1 MPTGLPQ
8 VKSGKVRALAASH
21 QIAAFGA
28 RFASAPLTHAQRH
41 QAYRALLDTIA
52 CAFAGRHDG
61 ASRLAGDYMRSFA
74 STGRA
79 TVWATGVATHPEC
92 AAFVNG
98 VTAHVLDYD
107 DVMTPM
113 RGHISVAMA
122 PALAALAQTTGAS
135 GERFSTAYLA
145 GFELMAKLARV
156 MALPHYSRGWHST
169 SALGVLGATLA
180 CSVLVGLNETQ
191 TSHALGLA
199 VAQAA
204 GSRQNFGAMA
214 KSFQAGQ
221 CNAAAVRAV
230 LMAQSG
236 FTASPDAIDGQFG
249 YLALY
254 GAGEDASSALAALG
268 TAPLE
273 IDAMGI
279 DIKKYPCC
287 YAIHRALDGLLA
299 LRQAHALTPTNVSR
313 IAITNSA
320 GGLDALLPQ
329 PPANGLEAK
338 FNMAY
343 CMSAALLDGGMRL
356 ASFDDAQVMRP
367 EIRTFLP
374 KVHLREAPGAI
385 LPRWSHVQ
393 LELADGRVLEQRVNT
408 ARGDA
413 GDPLSDAELIEKV
426 ADCFGYGH
434 FDADA
439 STCARHVLGLS
450 QRRVSDVILALHASN
465 AK

>member
-1 MPTGLPQ
+1 MT
-8 VKSGKVRALAASH
+8 AASAR
-21 QIAAFGA
+21 IAAFGTS
-28 RFASAPLTHAQRH
+28 FAAAPLTAAQRH

-52 CAFAGRHDG
+52 CAIAGRADD
-61 ASRLAGDYMRSFA
+61 APRLAAEYLRGFT
-74 STGRA
+74 STGHA
-79 TVWATGVATHPEC
+79 TVWATGEAMHPEG

-98 VTAHVLDYD
+98 VAAHVLDYD

-113 RGHISVAMA
+113 RGHISVAMV
-122 PALAALAQTTGAS
+122 PALCALAQMTGAD
-135 GERFSTAYLA
+135 GQRFSTAYLA
-145 GFELMAKLARV
+145 GFELMAKFARV

-180 CSVLVGLNETQ
+180 CSVLLGLNESQ

-221 CNAAAVRAV
+221 CNAAAVRAA

-236 FTASPDAIDGQFG
+236 FTASPDAIDGKFG

-254 GAGEDASSALAALG
+254 ANGEDASQALAALG
-268 TAPLE
+268 APPLE

-287 YAIHRALDGLLA
+287 YAIHRPLDGVLA
-299 LRQAHALTPTNVSR
+299 LRKARALTPANVAK

-329 PPANGLEAK
+329 PPINGLQAK

-343 CMSAALLDGGMRL
+343 CMAAALTDGAIRL

-367 EIRTFLP
+367 EIRALLP
-374 KVHLREAPGAI
+374 KASLQEAPGAI
-385 LPRWSHVQ
+385 LPRWSQVRI
-393 LELADGRVLEQRVNT
+393 ELAGGLVLERRVNS

-426 ADCFGYGH
+426 ADCFAYGKLDVDVGA
-434 FDADA
+434 FAQQ
-439 STCARHVLGLS
+439 VFGLT
-450 QRRVSDVILALHASN
+450 QRRVGDAMLALHAS
-465 AK
+465 K

>member
-1 MPTGLPQ
+1 MTTNS
-8 VKSGKVRALAASH
+8 VAASAR
-21 QIAAFGA
+21 IAAFGA
-28 RFASAPLTHAQRH
+28 GFASAPLTPAQRH
-41 QAYRALLDTIA
+41 QAYRAMLDTIA
-52 CAFAGRHDG
+52 CAIAGRGDD
-61 ASRLAGDYMRSFA
+61 APRLAADYMRGFA
-74 STGRA
+74 GAGAVTPA
-79 TVWATGVATHPEC
+79 TVWATGETLHPEG

-98 VTAHVLDYD
+98 VAAHVLDYD

-113 RGHISVAMA
+113 RGHISVAMV
-122 PALAALAQTTGAS
+122 PALAALAQTTGAD
-135 GERFSTAYLA
+135 GMRFSVAYLA
-145 GFELMAKLARV
+145 GFELMAKFARV

-180 CSVLVGLNETQ
+180 CSVLLGLSETQ

-230 LMAQSG
+230 LMAQAG
-236 FTASPDAIDGQFG
+236 FTASPDAIDGKFG

-254 GAGEDASSALAALG
+254 ASGEDVSPALSALG
-268 TAPLE
+268 IAPLE

-287 YAIHRALDGLLA
+287 YAIHRALDGVLA
-299 LRQAHALTPTNVSR
+299 LRKAHALTPVNVAK
-313 IAITNSA
+313 IEITNSA

-329 PPANGLEAK
+329 PPMNGLQAK

-343 CMSAALLDGGMRL
+343 CLSAALMDGAIQL
-356 ASFDDAQVMRP
+356 ASFDDGQVMRP
-367 EIRTFLP
+367 EVRTLLP
-374 KVHLREAPGAI
+374 KVSLREAPGAI
-385 LPRWSHVQ
+385 LPRWSHVRI
-393 LELADGRVLEQRVNT
+393 ELVSGRVLEQRVNT

-426 ADCFGYGH
+426 TDCFAYGN
-434 FDADA
+434 FAADA
-439 STCARHVLGLS
+439 GAFAQHVFGLS
-450 QRRVSDVILALHASN
+450 KQRVGDVILALHAS
-465 AK
+465 K

>member
-1 MPTGLPQ
+1 M
-8 VKSGKVRALAASH
+8 AAASARM
-21 QIAAFGA
+21 AAFGA
-28 RFASAPLTHAQRH
+28 SFVSAPLSAAQCH
-41 QAYRALLDTIA
+41 QAYRALLDTVA
-52 CAFAGRHDG
+52 CAIAGRADQ
-61 ASRLAGDYMRSFA
+61 APRLAADYLRGFA
-74 STGRA
+74 SAGHA
-79 TVWATGVATHPEC
+79 TVWATGETMHPE
-92 AAFVNG
+92 AVAFVNG
-98 VTAHVLDYD
+98 VAAHVLDYD

-113 RGHISVAMA
+113 RGHISVAMV
-122 PALAALAQTTGAS
+122 PALCALAQTNCAS

-145 GFELMAKLARV
+145 GFELMAKFARV

-180 CSVLVGLNETQ
+180 CSVLLGLNESQ
-191 TSHALGLA
+191 TSHAMGLA

-221 CNAAAVRAV
+221 CNAAAVRAA

-236 FTASPDAIDGQFG
+236 FTASPDAIDGKFG

-254 GAGEDASSALAALG
+254 ASGEDVSPLLSKLG
-268 TAPLE
+268 TPPLE

-287 YAIHRALDGLLA
+287 YAIHRPLDGILA
-299 LRQAHALTPTNVSR
+299 LRKVHALTPENVAN
-313 IAITNSA
+313 IAVTNSA

-329 PPANGLEAK
+329 PPMNGLQAK

-343 CMSAALLDGGMRL
+343 CMAAALTDGAIRL

-367 EIRTFLP
+367 EIRAVLP
-374 KVHLREAPGAI
+374 KVSVQEAPGAI
-385 LPRWSHVQ
+385 LPRWSHVR
-393 LELADGRVLEQRVNT
+393 LELTNGQVLEQRVNT

-413 GDPLSDAELIEKV
+413 GDPLNDTELIEKV
-426 ADCFGYGH
+426 ADCFAFGKLDV
-434 FDADA
+434 DAGA
-439 STCARHVLGLS
+439 FARKVFGLS
-450 QRRVSDVILALHASN
+450 QQRAGDVIRGLNAS
-465 AK
+465 K

>member
-1 MPTGLPQ
+1 
-8 VKSGKVRALAASH
+8 VIAASLK
-21 QIAAFGA
+21 IAAFGA
-28 RFASAPLTHAQRH
+28 SFATAPLTGAQRH
-41 QAYRALLDTIA
+41 QARRALLDTVA
-52 CAFAGRHDG
+52 CAIAGRSDE
-61 ASRLAGDYMRSFA
+61 ASRLALEYQRGLSNAGSA
-74 STGRA
+74 S
-79 TVWATGVATHPEC
+79 VWATGETMHPES
-92 AAFVNG
+92 AAFANG
-98 VTAHVLDYD
+98 VAAHVLDYD

-113 RGHISVAMA
+113 RGHISVAMV
-122 PALAALAQTTGAS
+122 PALCALAQSSGAS
-135 GERFSTAYLA
+135 GERYSAAYLA
-145 GFELMAKLARV
+145 GFELMARFARV

-180 CSVLVGLNETQ
+180 CSVLLGLTETQ
-191 TSHALGLA
+191 TTHALGLA

-230 LMAQSG
+230 LMAQAG
-236 FTASPDAIDGQFG
+236 FTASPNAIDGKFG

-254 GAGEDASSALAALG
+254 ASGEDVSPALSALG

-287 YAIHRALDGLLA
+287 YAIHRALDGILA
-299 LRQAHALTPTNVSR
+299 MRKAHALTPANVAK

-329 PPANGLEAK
+329 PPVNGLQAK

-343 CMSAALLDGGMRL
+343 CMAAALLDGAIRL

-367 EIRTFLP
+367 EIRELLP
-374 KVHLREAPGAI
+374 KMGLQEAPGTI
-385 LPRWSHVQ
+385 LPRWSHVR
-393 LELADGRVLEQRVNT
+393 LELVDGQVLEQRVST

-413 GDPLSDAELIEKV
+413 GDPLSDMELIEKV
-426 ADCFGYGH
+426 TDCFAFGR

-439 STCARHVLGLS
+439 GTFAQQVFGSSTRRMNDVLRS
-450 QRRVSDVILALHASN
+450 LHASV
-465 AK
+465 

>member
-1 MPTGLPQ
+1 MMAVSVT
-8 VKSGKVRALAASH
+8 ASAR
-21 QIAAFGA
+21 IAAFGA
-28 RFASAPLTHAQRH
+28 SFASAPLTTAHRH
-41 QAYRALLDTIA
+41 QAYRAMLDTIA
-52 CAFAGRHDG
+52 CAIAGRNDE
-61 ASRLAGDYMRSFA
+61 ASRLAEAYMRGSA
-74 STGRA
+74 GAGPA
-79 TVWATGVATHPEC
+79 TVWATGETMHPEG

-98 VTAHVLDYD
+98 VAAHVLDYD

-113 RGHISVAMA
+113 RGHISVAMV
-122 PALAALAQTTGAS
+122 PALCALAQANNATG
-135 GERFSTAYLA
+135 EQFSSAYLA
-145 GFELMAKLARV
+145 GFELMAKFARV

-180 CSVLVGLNETQ
+180 CSVLLGLNETQ

-236 FTASPDAIDGQFG
+236 FTAAPDAIDGKFG

-254 GAGEDASSALAALG
+254 ASGENVSPALSAIG
-268 TAPLE
+268 TPPLE

-299 LRQAHALTPTNVSR
+299 LRKAHALTPVNVTK
-313 IAITNSA
+313 IVITNSA
-320 GGLDALLPQ
+320 GGLDALLSQ
-329 PPANGLEAK
+329 PPVNGLQAK

-343 CMSAALLDGGMRL
+343 CMAAALPDGAIRL

-367 EIRTFLP
+367 EVRALLP
-374 KVHLREAPGAI
+374 KVSLQEAPGAI
-385 LPRWSHVQ
+385 LPRWSHVRIELVGGQ
-393 LELADGRVLEQRVNT
+393 VLELRVNT

-426 ADCFGYGH
+426 ADCFAYGN
-434 FDADA
+434 FGADA
-439 STCARHVLGLS
+439 GGYAQLVFGLAT
-450 QRRVSDVILALHASN
+450 RRVGDAILALHAS
-465 AK
+465 KVVGVSSD

>member
-1 MPTGLPQ
+1 MAG
-8 VKSGKVRALAASH
+8 ASQ
-21 QIAAFGA
+21 QIAAFGT
-28 RFASAPLTHAQRH
+28 RFASAPLTDAQRH
-41 QAYRALLDTIA
+41 QAYRALLDTVA
-52 CAFAGRHDG
+52 CAIAGHRDE
-61 ASRLAGDYMRSFA
+61 APRLALDYMRGFGSA
-74 STGRA
+74 GQA
-79 TVWATGVATHPEC
+79 TVWASSEPMHAEC

-98 VTAHVLDYD
+98 VTAHVIDYD

-113 RGHISVAMA
+113 RGHISVAMV
-122 PALAALAQTTGAS
+122 PALAALAQMTGAD
-135 GERFSTAYLA
+135 GTRFTTAYLA
-145 GFELMAKLARV
+145 GFELMAKLSRV

-180 CSVLVGLNETQ
+180 CSVLLGLTEAQ

-236 FTASPDAIDGQFG
+236 FTASPDAIDGKFG

-254 GAGEDASSALAALG
+254 ASGEDISPALSALG
-268 TAPLE
+268 TPPLE

-299 LRQAHALTPTNVSR
+299 LRKTHALTSANVTK

-329 PPANGLEAK
+329 PPTNGLQAK

-343 CMSAALLDGGMRL
+343 CMAAALLDGEIRL
-356 ASFDDAQVMRP
+356 ASFDDAKVMRP
-367 EIRTFLP
+367 EIRALLP
-374 KVHLREAPGAI
+374 KVSLQEAPGAI
-385 LPRWSHVQ
+385 LPRWSHVRI
-393 LELADGRVLEQRVNT
+393 ELAGGRVLEQRVNT

-426 ADCFGYGH
+426 ADCFACGN
-434 FDADA
+434 FNADA
-439 STCARHVLGLS
+439 KVFAQHVFGLS
-450 QRRVSDVILALHASN
+450 QQRVSDALHVLRGIHAP
-465 AK
+465 KIVV

>member
-1 MPTGLPQ
+1 MAG
-8 VKSGKVRALAASH
+8 ASAR
-21 QIAAFGA
+21 IAAFGA
-28 RFASAPLTHAQRH
+28 GFASASLTDAQRH

-52 CAFAGRHDG
+52 CAIAGRADD
-61 ASRLAGDYMRSFA
+61 APRLAADYMRGFA
-74 STGRA
+74 STGNA
-79 TVWATGVATHPEC
+79 TVWATGEPMHPEC

-98 VTAHVLDYD
+98 VAAHVLDYD

-113 RGHISVAMA
+113 RGHISVAMV
-122 PALAALAQTTGAS
+122 PALCALAQSTGAD
-135 GERFSTAYLA
+135 GLRFSAAYLA
-145 GFELMAKLARV
+145 GFELMAKFARM

-180 CSVLVGLNETQ
+180 CSVLLSLTETQ
-191 TSHALGLA
+191 PSHALGLA

-204 GSRQNFGAMA
+204 GTRQNFGAMA
-214 KSFQAGQ
+214 KSFQARQ

-230 LMAQSG
+230 LMAQAG
-236 FTASPDAIDGQFG
+236 FTASPDAIDGKFG

-254 GAGEDASSALAALG
+254 ASGEDVASALSALG
-268 TAPLE
+268 QTYNGPLE

-287 YAIHRALDGLLA
+287 YAIHRPLDGILA
-299 LRQAHALTPTNVSR
+299 LRKAHALTPANVTK

-329 PPANGLEAK
+329 PPTNGLQAK

-343 CMSAALLDGGMRL
+343 CMVAALMDGAIRL
-356 ASFDDAQVMRP
+356 TRFDDAQVMRR
-367 EIRTFLP
+367 EIRALLP
-374 KVHLREAPGAI
+374 KVSLQEAPGAI
-385 LPRWSHVQ
+385 LPRWSHVR
-393 LELADGRVLEQRVNT
+393 LELIGGQVLELRVNS

-426 ADCFGYGH
+426 ADCFACGGLDV
-434 FDADA
+434 DAGVF
-439 STCARHVLGLS
+439 ARQAFGLS
-450 QRRVSDVILALHASN
+450 QRRVGEVMLALRAW
-465 AK
+465 K